1 MGIMPGK
8 TVAFF
13 DPNANERG
21 ASVAIHQYADYNE
34 RILGNRSVI
43 ALPREAEGP
52 SADMYRNR
60 FPDTVTYGSV
70 DDLGALSRQVDVFY
84 MLTYGHVP
92 PFDLAA
98 LRCRSAVHCVFTAH
112 NPHGDVYAAVSEWV
126 ADTYAITEVP
136 VVHHIVDLPDAVGDL
151 RRELSIPPEAV
162 VFGRY
167 GGFTQFNIMAVMRTI
182 AHAVASREDLYF
194 VFINTAPFMEHP
206 RVIYLPK
213 TVDPAYKARFINTC
227 DAMIHARAEG
237 ETFGLA
243 IGEFSQRRKP
253 IVSWFWSTD
262 RFHLHVLG
270 EHGIYYRT
278 PPELFATF
286 MSLKKGETRP
296 DCYSE
301 KFSPQRVM
309 EQFDRVFLA

>member
-1 MGIMPGK
+1 MPGK

-60 FPDTVTYGSV
+60 FPDTVAYGSV

-98 LRCRSAVHCVFTAH
+98 LKCRSAIHCAL
-112 NPHGDVYAAVSEWV
+112 HGPQPARRR
-126 ADTYAITEVP
+126 
-136 VVHHIVDLPDAVGDL
+136 L
-151 RRELSIPPEAV
+151 RRRLRMGGRHLRHHRGPGRAPHRRPPGRRRGPAPGAEHSPEAV

-237 ETFGLA
+237 ETFGLRPSGSFRSA
-243 IGEFSQRRKP
+243 VNPSSAGSGRPIGSICMCWESTASTTGRRRSSSRRSCP
-253 IVSWFWSTD
+253 S
-262 RFHLHVLG
+262 R
-270 EHGIYYRT
+270 R
-278 PPELFATF
+278 A
-286 MSLKKGETRP
+286 ETRP

-301 KFSPQRVM
+301 KFSPHRVM
-309 EQFDRVFLA
+309 GQFDRVFLA